1 MILKVVLSQKKN
13 LAHLV
18 VFRLDHSRKPYKSRR
33 EGHLILE
40 FFQRPYFL
48 MLLDIPFCLEV
59 LRKGVVLLG
68 SIVFVLLG
76 GGESIYVGI
85 YFRGIKILIK
95 NFTVN

>member
-1 MILKVVLSQKKN
+1 MILKVALSQKKN

-18 VFRLDHSRKPYKSRR
+18 VFRLDHSRKPYKIRR

-40 FFQRPYFL
+40 FYQRPYFL
-48 MLLDIPFCLEV
+48 MLVDIPFCLEV

-76 GGESIYVGI
+76 GGGGNLYIFI
-85 YFRGIKILIK
+85 GIKIFMNK
-95 NFTVN
+95 FTPN